1 MHLHPFIHTSI
12 IQLKNLTLSTEL
24 ISFPAESGIPGHTY
38 KTHAHIKKVNS
49 SFCLTQQSRTS
60 AFNTHQTNGSV
71 HEVCVSACVSALKS
85 FLDI

>member
-12 IQLKNLTLSTEL
+12 IQLKNLSLSTEL

-49 SFCLTQQSRTS
+49 SFCLSQQTKIIKNHEKG
-60 AFNTHQTNGSV
+60 APDLNLLHLNGF
-71 HEVCVSACVSALKS
+71 AG
-85 FLDI
+85 F